1 MDENINFQSYCWSL
15 GTTSFRVKDLNFKIE
30 KQLQMLNRL
39 WLENPD
45 SSWNG
50 NNSIQEKY
58 YEIMQE
64 EGFISGNASNKAKD
78 AREKT
83 SGLVQ
88 IGVIDKSRKVT
99 PIGEMIIDI
108 VQNAKFDDDNIF
120 GINKDSFVYLQ
131 QLLKMQISD
140 NGIEIKP
147 FIVLLYFL
155 TELNYLTKEEF
166 KYILPLCTTKKDI
179 KDLLDKIKQL
189 RNNEISLEDVFL
201 SKMNDM
207 TSYSLAICFIQRN
220 GITSLEDFN
229 KISFNRKGPRYDK
242 PLFDFMNNL
251 YSIVNDD
258 FDEDS
263 FKIISDFIKYMSNH
277 NSKVASYWK
286 KYLRYSSRVN
296 YEDYIVE
303 INQIPIFDC
312 KDRNSFEIE
321 FFKVMHLA
329 KWTANLEDYADLNK
343 RYISLSDIV
352 LFDDD
357 KIELDTLPRY
367 YFADIAKSLINEP
380 LLSGNNYY
388 DYLYNNIEFKEIY
401 SSLNADIDVI
411 IKTIQVDNPNRKVD
425 RSNIRTFIQDDR
437 LRRFNQLID
446 KKFSD
451 NSLIELLNHI
461 EINDRHFV
469 DEYMDWNADIPTIF
483 EYLLGISWYKI
494 SERKGNILEFMKLS
508 LDANLLPKTHAG
520 GGIADIVYEYDECN
534 DYPKHDLL
542 IEATISES
550 TGQRHMEMEPVSRHL
565 GENINR
571 TNNMK
576 DYVVFIANR
585 LEERLI
591 LDFRNMKSRFYPL
604 RDGGY
609 INGLKIIPLD
619 VKLVQKILKEKKNYK
634 YLYSFFENA
643 YSSTT
648 PDPEWFTK
656 EISNNL

>member
-1 MDENINFQSYCWSL
+1 
-15 GTTSFRVKDLNFKIE
+15 
-30 KQLQMLNRL
+30 
-39 WLENPD
+39 
-45 SSWNG
+45 
-50 NNSIQEKY
+50 
-58 YEIMQE
+58 
-64 EGFISGNASNKAKD
+64 
-78 AREKT
+78 
-83 SGLVQ
+83 
-88 IGVIDKSRKVT
+88 
-99 PIGEMIIDI
+99 
-108 VQNAKFDDDNIF
+108 
-120 GINKDSFVYLQ
+120 
-131 QLLKMQISD
+131 
-140 NGIEIKP
+140 
-147 FIVLLYFL
+147 
-155 TELNYLTKEEF
+155 
-166 KYILPLCTTKKDI
+166 
-179 KDLLDKIKQL
+179 
-189 RNNEISLEDVFL
+189 
-201 SKMNDM
+201 
-207 TSYSLAICFIQRN
+207 
-220 GITSLEDFN
+220 
-229 KISFNRKGPRYDK
+229 
-242 PLFDFMNNL
+242 MNNL

-520 GGIADIVYEYDECN
+520 GGIADMSMMNVM
-534 DYPKHDLL
+534 
-542 IEATISES
+542 TI
-550 TGQRHMEMEPVSRHL
+550 Q
-565 GENINR
+565 N
-571 TNNMK
+571 
-576 DYVVFIANR
+576 
-585 LEERLI
+585 
-591 LDFRNMKSRFYPL
+591 
-604 RDGGY
+604 
-609 INGLKIIPLD
+609 
-619 VKLVQKILKEKKNYK
+619 
-634 YLYSFFENA
+634 
-643 YSSTT
+643 TT
-648 PDPEWFTK
+648 Y
-656 EISNNL
+656 